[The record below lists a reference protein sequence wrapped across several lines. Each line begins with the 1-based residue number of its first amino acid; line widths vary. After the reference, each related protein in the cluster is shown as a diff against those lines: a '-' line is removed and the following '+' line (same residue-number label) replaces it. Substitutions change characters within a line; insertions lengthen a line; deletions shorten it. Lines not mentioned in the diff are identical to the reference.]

1 MEEVGMT
8 VLVAKVVLAQI
19 GAEVEAESGGVTT
32 GEVERIIGIDVDF
45 MITLEVEGVS
55 TDVVRADET

>member
-1 MEEVGMT
+1 MT
-8 VLVAKVVLAQI
+8 VLVAKVVLTQI

-32 GEVERIIGIDVDF
+32 GEVERIIRIDVDF
-45 MITLEVEGVS
+45 MIALEVEGVS